1 MDAHPDSTHRLV
13 ATRLLLMP
21 APRGGG
27 LLLVFGAGKDS
38 WQAELGE
45 NRLQIGQDQPWPGS
59 VVWSGSTS
67 RGLHCMMLLVLILE
81 KKSELGCALR
91 LL

>member
-38 WQAELGE
+38 WQAELGKTGY
-45 NRLQIGQDQPWPGS
+45 RLGRISLGQDLWCG
-59 VVWSGSTS
+59 VVAPPEVCT
-67 RGLHCMMLLVLILE
+67 
-81 KKSELGCALR
+81 A
-91 LL
+91 